1 MDGVGFPD
9 LRDCDVELRDVL
21 ELACTMPSRDVALGG
36 RSELRNSWR
45 ERKASFHFVIRE
57 WS

>member
-1 MDGVGFPD
+1 MGFPD

-36 RSELRNSWR
+36 RSELRNSW
-45 ERKASFHFVIRE
+45 
-57 WS
+57 